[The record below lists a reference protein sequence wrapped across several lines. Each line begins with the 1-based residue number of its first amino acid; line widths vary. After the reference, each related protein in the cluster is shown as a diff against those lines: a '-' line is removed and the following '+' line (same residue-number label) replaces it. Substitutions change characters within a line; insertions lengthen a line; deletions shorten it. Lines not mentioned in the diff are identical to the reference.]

1 MTQSKS
7 QLLKLALSFAG
18 VILITPAWAW
28 NPFVTTK
35 SFNEV
40 ELSAIEWQKVE
51 LVAGWAADS
60 DNNLLI
66 EIRNNL
72 PGPLACHAVL
82 VNLQSGGTVRK
93 AFIPYLYIPPAAT
106 KQTSVNGVKK
116 GLLKDYA
123 LNCSCWKKEGEKTCV
138 DPGKK

>member
-1 MTQSKS
+1 MTSKKS
-7 QLLKLALSFAG
+7 YLFNLVLSFAG
-18 VILITPAWAW
+18 LVLITPAWAW
-28 NPFVTTK
+28 NPFAKTK

-40 ELSAIEWQKVE
+40 ELSATEWQKVE

-60 DNNLLI
+60 GNNLLI
-66 EIRNNL
+66 EIKNGL
-72 PGPLACHAVL
+72 PGPLACLAVL
-82 VNLQSGGTVRK
+82 VNLQSGGPVQKT
-93 AFIPYLYIPPAAT
+93 FSPYLYIAPAAT

-123 LNCSCWKKEGEKTCV
+123 FNCSCWKKEGEKTCV

>member
-1 MTQSKS
+1 MTPKKS
-7 QLLKLALSFAG
+7 YLFNLVLSFAG
-18 VILITPAWAW
+18 LVLITPAWAW
-28 NPFVTTK
+28 NPFAKTK

-40 ELSAIEWQKVE
+40 ELSATEWQKVE

-60 DNNLLI
+60 GNNLLI
-66 EIRNNL
+66 EIKNGL

-82 VNLQSGGTVRK
+82 VNLQSGGPVQKT
-93 AFIPYLYIPPAAT
+93 FSPYLYIAPAAT

-123 LNCSCWKKEGEKTCV
+123 FNCSCWKKEGVKTCV

>member
-1 MTQSKS
+1 MTPNKS
-7 QLLKLALSFAG
+7 HLLNVVLSFASL
-18 VILITPAWAW
+18 VLIAPAFAW
-28 NPFVTTK
+28 NPFAEKK
-35 SFNEV
+35 SLKEV
-40 ELSAIEWQKVE
+40 ELSAAEWQKVD

-60 DNNLLI
+60 DSNLLI
-66 EIRNNL
+66 EMKNNL

-82 VNLQSGGTVRK
+82 VNLQSGGPVQK
-93 AFIPYLYIPPAAT
+93 AFSPYLYIAPAAT

-123 LNCSCWKKEGEKTCV
+123 LNCSCWKKEGVKTCV

>member
-1 MTQSKS
+1 MTHNKS
-7 QLLKLALSFAG
+7 LLLNLVLSFAG

-28 NPFVTTK
+28 NPFIKTK
-35 SFNEV
+35 SFKEV
-40 ELSAIEWQKVE
+40 ELSAADWKMVK
-51 LVAGWAADS
+51 LAAGWAADS

-66 EIRNNL
+66 EISNGL

-82 VNLQSGGTVRK
+82 VNLQSGGPVRK
-93 AFIPYLYIPPAAT
+93 IFSPYLYIPPAAT
-106 KQTSVNGVKK
+106 KQTGVNGVKK

-138 DPGKK
+138 DPGNK

>member
-1 MTQSKS
+1 MTPKKS
-7 QLLKLALSFAG
+7 YLFNLVLSIAG
-18 VILITPAWAW
+18 LVLITPAWAW
-28 NPFVTTK
+28 NPFAKTK

-40 ELSAIEWQKVE
+40 ELSATEWQKVE

-60 DNNLLI
+60 GNNLLI
-66 EIRNNL
+66 EIKNGL

-82 VNLQSGGTVRK
+82 VNLQSGGPVQK
-93 AFIPYLYIPPAAT
+93 NFSPYLYIAPAAT

-123 LNCSCWKKEGEKTCV
+123 FNCSCWKKEGEKTCV